1 MYNRNR
7 SGAKK
12 PVPTQTTDSSEQ
24 HANSGMQLWSCEAR
38 IRQSLIPPRANSSRQ
53 RIHFN
58 ARLKQEAKMSRST
71 RLFVLFA
78 IVAAYTA
85 IGGGLLQPQRPSPR
99 PHRPRHWLTCAP
111 RAPVT
116 CKGCAPMYRRA
127 EEESSRASSSTRM
140 RSRPAVSRP
149 SRARWD
155 NPGQEL
161 VLAPPPQ
168 PRPWSATPPAQGRR
182 RRLSITTPA
191 QRPPRRIP
199 CLHQ

>member
-85 IGGGLLQPQRPSPR
+85 IGGGLLQPQLTFAQTASPQALANMRAACAGDVQRLCADVPSGGGR
-99 PHRPRHWLTCAP
+99 IIACLKRHQDE
-111 RAPVT
+111 V
-116 CKGCAPMYRRA
+116 
-127 EEESSRASSSTRM
+127 
-140 RSRPAVSRP
+140 RPAVSRP
-149 SRARWD
+149 SRARW
-155 NPGQEL
+155 
-161 VLAPPPQ
+161 
-168 PRPWSATPPAQGRR
+168 
-182 RRLSITTPA
+182 TTRARSWFWHHHPNRA
-191 QRPPRRIP
+191 RGAPRRQ
-199 CLHQ
+199 LKDDGAG